1 MFVLILSLLFNESGA
16 TGLQRAGA
24 LIKEPLNSHKQ
35 INDISRYIMPILGQ
49 VALNDPAQKKN
60 PIWETSAHNDPS
72 SEQLKEISQVAL
84 NDTTP
89 RNSLSHPPI
98 ILKKKN

>member
-1 MFVLILSLLFNESGA
+1 MTPPQGCFKEISNN
-16 TGLQRAGA
+16 A
-24 LIKEPLNSHKQ
+24 LKKNFF
-35 INDISRYIMPILGQ
+35 
-49 VALNDPAQKKN
+49 ALNDPAQKN

-84 NDTTP
+84 NDPAP

-98 ILKKKN
+98 ILKKKIVNQFKEI